1 MKIEYENKKTA
12 LFAICCLVSL
22 MALTV
27 AAEPLKPVHLTCESL
42 ENPIGVDSIHPSLSW
57 KLESDKRG
65 EKQTA
70 YRVLVASSIDKL
82 DQDIGDL
89 WDSGKVESDQSIHI
103 AYAGKPLISK
113 MTGYWK
119 VITWGQD
126 AQPGMWS
133 PLSRWTMGLL
143 KPSDWTAQ
151 WISASSAPRPPD
163 PNDKLTIKKASYQ
176 TLNGKIAVDVTEIV
190 RKELTKNGSF
200 NVDFKTLGGDPAPN
214 TVKELVVEFVRNGKP
229 GIARASD
236 FKLLSLSN
244 TSDRPGK
251 PAPLIR
257 QEFDLA
263 AIPDSAFVTVHSPG
277 YFELYMNGTKVG

>member
-1 MKIEYENKKTA
+1 MDLKTKQPA
-12 LFAICCLVSL
+12 LFAICCLFSL

-27 AAEPLKPVHLTCESL
+27 AAEPLKPIHLTCESL

-133 PLSRWTMGLL
+133 PLSRWTVGMSWQLQQR
-143 KPSDWTAQ
+143 K
-151 WISASSAPRPPD
+151 
-163 PNDKLTIKKASYQ
+163 Q
-176 TLNGKIAVDVTEIV
+176 T
-190 RKELTKNGSF
+190 R
-200 NVDFKTLGGDPAPN
+200 
-214 TVKELVVEFVRNGKP
+214 
-229 GIARASD
+229 
-236 FKLLSLSN
+236 
-244 TSDRPGK
+244 
-251 PAPLIR
+251 
-257 QEFDLA
+257 
-263 AIPDSAFVTVHSPG
+263 
-277 YFELYMNGTKVG
+277 

>member
-1 MKIEYENKKTA
+1 MF
-12 LFAICCLVSL
+12 LCLGSHL
-22 MALTV
+22 S
-27 AAEPLKPVHLTCESL
+27 AAELMKPIALTCESL

-151 WISASSAPRPPD
+151 WISASSAPLPPD

-200 NVDFKTLGGDPAPN
+200 KVDFKTLGGDPAPN